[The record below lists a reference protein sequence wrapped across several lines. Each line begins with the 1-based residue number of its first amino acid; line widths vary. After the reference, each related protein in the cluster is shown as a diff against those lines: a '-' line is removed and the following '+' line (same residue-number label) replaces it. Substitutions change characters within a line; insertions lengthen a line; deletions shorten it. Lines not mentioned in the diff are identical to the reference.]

1 VEIIVF
7 HGLKLLVHSCYLRLL
22 SLPVSIETDFPEQA
36 RVIGEQI
43 LSISE
48 GVLFT
53 SDTYSELV
61 W

>member
-1 VEIIVF
+1 MEIIVF
-7 HGLKLLVHSCYLRLL
+7 HGLKLLVDCCYLGLL

-53 SDTYSELV
+53 SDTHSELV